1 MNKIQILKEDKTLT
15 VKDLRTTTAPYNEI
29 AVVYG
34 ENEITL
40 KAEDKTTLE
49 AFGSFLIDNISIKDE
64 ETITATLI
72 MRPVKED

>member
-1 MNKIQILKEDKTLT
+1 MT

-29 AVVYG
+29 TVVYG
-34 ENEITL
+34 ENKITL

-49 AFGSFLIDNISIKDE
+49 AFGSFLIDNISIEDE